1 MPSTESIQTQLQGS
15 FVKNAEGDYSLQTT
29 AAGGAATTVAL
40 SQTGTNNTVKIA
52 AAQTIAVTN
61 TAGIPSLIPTVQAAT
76 AVTAN
81 GKTTTPAALAAIATT
96 PNLAAGT
103 WDIEVFSFIGGTTVA
118 ANELDNMKFNIGAT
132 PVATIL
138 NPVPGV
144 AGATSNGVFRIRVN
158 LGGSTPVSVT
168 TGILATTGA
177 IYSASIIATR
187 IA

>member
-15 FVKNAEGDYSLQTT
+15 FVKNAEGNYSLQTT
-29 AAGGAATTVAL
+29 GAAGGTSTVAL
-40 SQTGTNNTVKIA
+40 SQTGTDNTVKIA
-52 AAQTIAVTN
+52 AAQSISAT
-61 TAGIPSLIPTVQAAT
+61 IPTVQAVT

-81 GKTTTPAALAAIATT
+81 GKVTTPAALAAIATT

-118 ANELDNMKFNIGAT
+118 TTELDNMKFNIGAT
-132 PVATIL
+132 VVATIL
-138 NPVPGV
+138 NPVPGTT
-144 AGATSNGVFRIRVN
+144 GATSNGIFRIRVN

-168 TGILATTGA
+168 TGVLATTGA